1 MERFYKMKYKLASD
15 TWGQEEIDAIQ
26 RVISSGRYTM
36 GEEVKKFEKQFAR
49 FFGSK
54 HAVMTNSGSSA
65 NLIALAALALNPK
78 YKNKGNVIVPAVS
91 WSTTYF
97 PVHQWGFKLRF
108 VDVDPN
114 TFNIDV
120 KKVVAAIDADTAAVF
135 VVNLLG
141 NPAEL
146 EELKTICD
154 ERGITLLEDNCES
167 LGAWEGSSFC
177 GSVGEMGTFSFFFSH
192 HMQTMEGGMVLT
204 NDDTT
209 YEYLKS
215 LRAHGWIRDMADGS
229 TLYQKTGDPFEDS
242 FKFILP
248 GYCVRPLEMSGAIG
262 QEQLKKWP
270 DMMTKRRQNASAAKA
285 AFYSIPGIR
294 LQKEHATSSWFG
306 FGLVL
311 EGHLKGRR
319 KEVIQI
325 LTENGVETRPIVA
338 GNFMKNPVISLLNW
352 DSVGTFEGADDL
364 HENGFFI
371 GNDCVNLVENINMVA
386 DIIRNIK

>member
-1 MERFYKMKYKLASD
+1 
-15 TWGQEEIDAIQ
+15 
-26 RVISSGRYTM
+26 M
-36 GEEVKKFEKQFAR
+36 GEEVKKFEKQFAK

-54 HAVMTNSGSSA
+54 YAVMTNSGSSA

-78 YKNKGNVIVPAVS
+78 YKNKGNIVVPAVS

-97 PVHQWGFKLRF
+97 PVHQWGYKLRF

-114 TFNIDV
+114 TFNINT
-120 KKVVAAIDADTAAVF
+120 KKVIAAIDEDTAAVF

-154 ERGITLLEDNCES
+154 ERSIALLEDNCES

-177 GSVGEMGTFSFFFSH
+177 GSIGEMGTFSFFFSH

-204 NDDTT
+204 NDDLT

-215 LRAHGWIRDMADGS
+215 LRAHGWIRDMSEGS
-229 TLYQKTGDPFEDS
+229 TLHQKTGDPFEDS
-242 FKFILP
+242 FKFVLP
-248 GYCVRPLEMSGAIG
+248 GYCVRPLEMSGAVG
-262 QEQLKKWP
+262 QEQLRKWP
-270 DMMTKRRQNASAAKA
+270 DMMTKRRQNATAAKA
-285 AFYSIPGIR
+285 AFRNVPGIR
-294 LQKEHATSSWFG
+294 LQSEHGTSSWFG

-325 LTENGVETRPIVA
+325 LTENEVETRPIVA
-338 GNFMKNPVISLLNW
+338 GNFMKNPVINLLNW

-371 GNDCVNLVENINMVA
+371 GNDCVNLVDNINMVA